1 MRYDTLLFDADG
13 TLLDFALAER
23 EAFSQTMLLHGIV
36 ADDNVI
42 SMYSSINDALWKK
55 LERKE
60 IEREKL
66 KVRRF
71 EELAAALGVN
81 YDPVAVART
90 YEYKLSLQSQLLGNA
105 LKVCTKLAA
114 NCRLYIITNGFKAI
128 QEGRIK
134 RSPIYPLFSKVF
146 ISEEIG
152 YDKPSLQYFDAVK
165 LSIPDFCAEKTLV
178 VGDSLTSDI
187 CGGIN
192 AGIPVCW
199 FNPLHKQRPSN
210 MNIDYVIDDLERLID
225 ITK

>member
-90 YEYKLSLQSQLLGNA
+90 YEHKLSRQSQLLGNA
-105 LKVCTKLAA
+105 LEVCTKLAE
-114 NCRLYIITNGFKAI
+114 NCRLYIITNGFMAI
-128 QEGRIK
+128 QTGRIK

-152 YDKPSLQYFDAVK
+152 YDKPSPQYFDAVK

-178 VGDSLTSDI
+178 IGDSLTSDI

-199 FNPLHKQRPSN
+199 FNPQHKQLPSN